1 MKSLT
6 NKNILLGVTGGIAAY
21 KSAEIVRHLKKSGA
35 SVRVV
40 MTRSAEEFITPL
52 TLQALSGNRVSTE
65 LLDAEAEAA
74 MGHIELAK
82 WADGI
87 LIAPAT
93 ANTIARL
100 SSGRGDDLLSTV
112 TLAFDGPISIAP
124 AMNQAMWRD
133 ERTQEN
139 LNKLINNNFGICGP
153 GSGEQACGDIGLGRM
168 LEPLEILDMFSS
180 SFDKG
185 IMLGKRILITAGP
198 TQEPIDPV
206 RFITNRSSG
215 KMGYALAEAAIE
227 SGAQVTLISG
237 PVNIEPPSNC
247 NLVAIKTAK
256 EMYESVMHHIKGA
269 DVYIGTAAV
278 SDYSPAHINESKI
291 KKDGSN
297 AAMVLE
303 LKENQDILKSVSELE
318 ERPYVVGFA
327 AETDN
332 LIENAKKKLNNKNLD
347 LIVANDVSDKE
358 IGFDSDENEVTLI
371 THEEKQLIQKQ
382 NKRKISKNI
391 IEFISGRI
399 NEQNN

>member
-185 IMLGKRILITAGP
+185 IMSGKRILITAGP

-332 LIENAKKKLNNKNLD
+332 LIENAEKKLNNKNLD